1 MKAAKNENNIIPSE
15 LIERRIYIIRG
26 RKVMLDSDLADLYQA
41 PTKRLNEAVRRN
53 AERFPGDFMFRLNM
67 DEAKLLSP
75 RPQFATLEKGKNIKY
90 APYVF
95 TEQGVAMLSSV
106 LRSERAVAV
115 NIAIMR
121 TFVRLRQLLAS
132 NKELAEK
139 VAEMEKKYDKQFKI
153 VFDVLKQLMGPP
165 KEEDESDKNP
175 IGFVLK

>member
-1 MKAAKNENNIIPSE
+1 MKMSKDKNIVIQPEF
-15 LIERRIYIIRG
+15 IERRIYMIRG
-26 RKVMLDSDLADLYQA
+26 WKVMLDDDLAKLYQVS
-41 PTKRLNEAVRRN
+41 TKRLNEAVKRN
-53 AERFPGDFMFRLNM
+53 SSRFPRDFMFQLTR
-67 DEAKLLSP
+67 DEFKSLRS
-75 RPQFATLEKGKNIKY
+75 QIATLKIGRGGQGY
-90 APYVF
+90 LPYVF

-106 LRSERAVAV
+106 LRSDRAVAV

-165 KEEDESDKNP
+165 AEEADKNP
-175 IGFVLK
+175 IGFKPK